1 MRCTVAAS
9 CANYQTSTD
18 VAAGEGKVTIARASA
33 YVDRARAYKIMIDGH
48 EVGRI
53 KNDTSQTLSVPAG
66 SHELFLKVDWA
77 TSPPLTVDVSPGQE
91 VRYVCR
97 PTANAFLAVL
107 YSFFNRKNYLTL
119 EPEGP

>member
-1 MRCTVAAS
+1 MAT
-9 CANYQTSTD
+9 
-18 VAAGEGKVTIARASA
+18 GEGRLTIARDSA
-33 YVDRARAYKIMIDGH
+33 YVDRARAYKIMVDGK

-53 KNDTSQTLSVPAG
+53 KNNTSQTISVPGG

-77 TSPPLTVDVSPGQE
+77 TSPTLTFEVNAGEE

-107 YSFFNRKNYLTL
+107 YSFFNRRNYLTL
-119 EPEGP
+119 EPEGSSS